1 MRQRNWTLTKKALT
15 EAYTLIRLCW
25 STFPRIELHLGGFA
39 AATADQLAASAA
51 MVPSSSDQRPGFP
64 TEAAGRRGLIRLPVL
79 CAPFDFWVRLVQT
92 LAHFLTHR
100 VFLLHFDCPAELAG
114 AFA

>member
-39 AATADQLAASAA
+39 AATADQLATGSAV
-51 MVPSSSDQRPGFP
+51 VPAVHERPRLAA
-64 TEAAGRRGLIRLPVL
+64 EAACFRALVRLPV
-79 CAPFDFWVRLVQT
+79 
-92 LAHFLTHR
+92 R
-100 VFLLHFDCPAELAG
+100 VLLLHAHRPAELACRLSTSG
-114 AFA
+114 RRVFAAATVHCRVDFCS